1 MAAATA
7 RKLIVE
13 VVEARNLVPKD
24 GSGTSSPY
32 ARADFDGQRR
42 KTRTVARDLNPAW
55 NEALEFDF
63 PPTGVD
69 PVEGE
74 PLEIAVLHDLRVGPT
89 RRSNFL
95 GRVHLDA
102 RQFVRRGEEALIY
115 FPLKKEKGFLNSFN
129 WVRGDIG
136 LKVYYVDVPLAPPE
150 PELESPA
157 AGNDAAPPD
166 AAAAEAEA
174 AAPPPSP
181 PDAAATASTD
191 KPPKAEE
198 PMDAAAP
205 APQPESA
212 DASAG
217 DGATTE
223 KPPEADPAAAPPED
237 APVMTAEAVAAS
249 EEKPPEVE
257 PVLSPPPQPT
267 PTPMPRQASM
277 PVRQLPPLT
286 PMPRQV
292 SMPVRQLAPPPP
304 QLEEPMVQSK
314 HDLVDKMPYLFVRV
328 VRARGLPAG
337 AHPHVRVAAGGHHAS
352 TREARRGAF
361 FEWDQTFAFVR
372 DPATDSP
379 GPTLPLEVSVWDLP
393 PDADVSVAD
402 DRHFLG
408 GLCFDTADV
417 HARDPPDG
425 PLATQWYRLEGGR
438 RLGGADLM
446 VATWAGTQA
455 DEAFADAWKADSP
468 AAATATAAATS
479 RAKVYVSPKLWLLR
493 LTVIEAQDTLTAPP
507 PRDAGIAVRAML
519 GFQALKTRTTPV
531 ARNGGPVWNEDLL
544 FVAAEP
550 FTDDDCLVI
559 SLEVRHGKEAFPV
572 GSASISLATVERRVD
587 DRKVASK
594 WLDLLPSDEAAK
606 RGGRKAAMH
615 LHGGRLHVRACL
627 DGGYNVADEPSY
639 ACSDFRPSA
648 RQLWPPPLGVVELGI
663 VGCKGLLPMRAA
675 DGKGCTDAY
684 AVAKYGPKWA
694 RTRTIADSYDPAW
707 NEQYTWPVYDPCTV
721 LTVGVFDDPPPL
733 QPPDG
738 SGGKDAAAACSRPMG
753 KVRIRLSTLERGRV
767 YRGLYPLIMML
778 PTGAKRMGDVEL
790 AIRFSTSGS
799 MLDVLHTYG
808 RPALPAMHH
817 QRPIPAVNR
826 EALRLAAARISA
838 AHLARSA
845 EPPLRREVATWMLDA
860 TEPRGFSMRKL
871 RANWNRAVA
880 ALSWVADAARW
891 VEDTRSWRNPT
902 ATAMAH
908 AVLVLLAWHPDLV
921 VPTLTLHAAA
931 VGVWKYRRRPR
942 APAPHPCV
950 RASMAEAPDREE
962 LDEEFDPIPSAR
974 PPEVVR
980 ARYDRARMVG
990 ARLQQMVGDVATQAE
1005 RLQALVSWRDPRATG
1020 LFVALCVLVA
1030 MVLYM
1035 VRMKMVAV
1043 VAGFYY
1049 LRHPMFRDRMPA
1061 PVINFFRRLPSMS
1074 ERIM

>member
-1 MAAATA
+1 LIVMAATA

-13 VVEARNLVPKD
+13 VVEARDLLPKD
-24 GSGTSSPY
+24 GMGTSSPY

-42 KTRTVARDLNPAW
+42 KTRTVTRALNPAW

-63 PPTGVD
+63 PAAGVGA
-69 PVEGE
+69 EGE
-74 PLEIAVLHDLRVGPT
+74 PLEVAVLHDVRVGPS
-89 RRSNFL
+89 RRNNFL
-95 GRVHLDA
+95 GRVRLDA
-102 RQFVRRGEEALIY
+102 RQFVRKGEEALIY
-115 FPLKKEKGFLNSFN
+115 FPLQKKGFFN

-136 LKVYYVDVPLAPPE
+136 LKVYYVDVPVAPPE
-150 PELESPA
+150 PEPVPEPPA
-157 AGNDAAPPD
+157 AAPD
-166 AAAAEAEA
+166 AAAPDQAE
-174 AAPPPSP
+174 APPPAAD
-181 PDAAATASTD
+181 DAAGAVAAAASAD
-191 KPPKAEE
+191 EPPKAEE
-198 PMDAAAP
+198 PGNAAP
-205 APQPESA
+205 APPQPELAEAESA
-212 DASAG
+212 AG
-217 DGATTE
+217 EGSTTE
-223 KPPEADPAAAPPED
+223 KTPDAEPDPAAATPAPED
-237 APVMTAEAVAAS
+237 APVMTAEAVAAP
-249 EEKPPEVE
+249 EEKPPEEQE
-257 PVLSPPPQPT
+257 PVLTPPPQPS
-267 PTPMPRQASM
+267 P
-277 PVRQLPPLT
+277 T

-292 SMPVRQLAPPPP
+292 SMPVRPPQPPPP
-304 QLEEPMVQSK
+304 PPEEPMERSK

-372 DPATDSP
+372 DPDTDSP
-379 GPTLPLEVSVWDLP
+379 GPTLEVSVWDLP

-438 RLGGADLM
+438 RIALAGADLM

-468 AAATATAAATS
+468 AAASASAAATS

-507 PRDAGIAVRAML
+507 PRDAGIAVRATM

-531 ARNGGPVWNEDLL
+531 ARNGGPAWNEDLL

-550 FTDDDCLVI
+550 FTDDDCLVV

-594 WLDLLPSDEAAK
+594 WLDLLPSDEATK
-606 RGGRKAAMH
+606 RVVGKKAAMH
-615 LHGGRLHVRACL
+615 MHGGRLHVRVCL

-694 RTRTIADSYDPAW
+694 RTRTIADSFDPAW

-721 LTVGVFDDPPPL
+721 LTVGVFDDPPPS
-733 QPPDG
+733 DG
-738 SGGKDAAAACSRPMG
+738 AGKDAVASRPMG

-790 AIRFSTSGS
+790 AVRFATSAS
-799 MLDVLHTYG
+799 ALDVLHAYA

-817 QRPIPAVNR
+817 MRPVPVAHR
-826 EALRLAAARISA
+826 EALRLAAARVSA
-838 AHLARSA
+838 AHLARS
-845 EPPLRREVATWMLDA
+845 EPPLRREVAAWMLDA
-860 TEPRGFSMRKL
+860 AEPRGFSMRKL
-871 RANWNRAVA
+871 RANWNRAAA
-880 ALSWVADAARW
+880 ALSWVASAARW
-891 VEDTRSWRNPT
+891 VEDTRSWRNPA

-921 VPTLTLHAAA
+921 VPTAALHAAA
-931 VGVWKYRRRPR
+931 VGVWRYRRRPR

-962 LDEEFDPIPSAR
+962 LDEEFDTIPSAR

-1005 RLQALVSWRDPRATG
+1005 RLQALVSWRDRRATG
-1020 LFVALCVLVA
+1020 VFVVLCVLVA

-1035 VRMKMVAV
+1035 VPIKMVAV

-1061 PVINFFRRLPSMS
+1061 PAINFFRRLPSMS
-1074 ERIM
+1074 ERII

>member
-1 MAAATA
+1 MAGTA
-7 RKLIVE
+7 RKLVVE
-13 VVEARNLVPKD
+13 VVEARNLLPKD
-24 GSGTSSPY
+24 GTGTSSPY

-55 NEALEFDF
+55 NEALEFSF
-63 PPTGVD
+63 PPAGVGVD
-69 PVEGE
+69 PVAGE
-74 PLEIAVLHDLRVGPT
+74 PLEVAVFHDVRVGPS

-95 GRVHLDA
+95 GRVRLDA
-102 RQFVRRGEEALIY
+102 RQFVRKGEEALIY
-115 FPLKKEKGFLNSFN
+115 FPLEKKSFFS

-136 LKVYYVDVPLAPPE
+136 LKVYYVDEPLAPPE
-150 PELESPA
+150 PEPPA
-157 AGNDAAPPD
+157 AGDAPPD
-166 AAAAEAEA
+166 AAAAEAAAE
-174 AAPPPSP
+174 AAPPTA
-181 PDAAATASTD
+181 DA
-191 KPPKAEE
+191 P
-198 PMDAAAP
+198 AAP
-205 APQPESA
+205 APADELPKTEETAAGAPAAQPETT
-212 DASAG
+212 DATAAG
-217 DGATTE
+217 DGPATE
-223 KPPEADPAAAPPED
+223 KPPEADSAAPATEE
-237 APVMTAEAVAAS
+237 APVMTAEAVPAP
-249 EEKPPEVE
+249 EQKPPEEE
-257 PVLSPPPQPT
+257 PMLTPPPPPTPT
-267 PTPMPRQASM
+267 PTPMPRQV
-277 PVRQLPPLT
+277 PVPARP
-286 PMPRQV
+286 
-292 SMPVRQLAPPPP
+292 APPPP
-304 QLEEPMVQSK
+304 PEEPMERSK

-337 AHPHVRVAAGGHHAS
+337 AHPHVRVAAGGRHAS

-361 FEWDQTFAFVR
+361 FEWDQTFAFTR

-379 GPTLPLEVSVWDLP
+379 GPTLEISVWDLP

-438 RLGGADLM
+438 RLAGADLM

-468 AAATATAAATS
+468 ASSAAAAAAS

-493 LTVIEAQDTLTAPP
+493 LTVIEAQDTLTAAP
-507 PRDAGIAVRAML
+507 PRDAGIAVRATL

-531 ARNGGPVWNEDLL
+531 ARSGGPAWNEDLL

-572 GSASISLATVERRVD
+572 GSASISLAAVERRVD

-594 WLDLLPSDEAAK
+594 WLDLLPSDEAARK
-606 RGGRKAAMH
+606 AGRKAAPMH
-615 LHGGRLHVRACL
+615 MHGGRLHVRVCL
-627 DGGYNVADEPSY
+627 DGGYNVADEPTY
-639 ACSDFRPSA
+639 AASDFRPSA
-648 RQLWPPPLGVVELGI
+648 RQLWHPPVGVVELGI
-663 VGCKGLLPMRAA
+663 VGCKGLLPMRTA

-694 RTRTIADSYDPAW
+694 RTRTISDSFDPAW

-721 LTVGVFDDPPPL
+721 LTVGVFDDPPPA
-733 QPPDG
+733 PASDHD
-738 SGGKDAAAACSRPMG
+738 GGKDPAAACSRPMG

-767 YRGLYPLIMML
+767 YRGVYPLIMML

-790 AIRFSTSGS
+790 AVRFAATGS
-799 MLDVLHTYG
+799 ALDVLHMYG

-817 QRPIPAVNR
+817 LRPIPAASR
-826 EALRLAAARISA
+826 EALRLAAARVSA
-838 AHLARSA
+838 AHLARS
-845 EPPLRREVATWMLDA
+845 EPPLRREVAAWMLDA
-860 TEPRGFSMRKL
+860 AEPRGFSMRKL
-871 RANWNRAVA
+871 RANWNRAAA

-891 VEDTRSWRNPT
+891 VEDTRSWRNPA

-921 VPTLTLHAAA
+921 VPTAALHVAA
-931 VGVWKYRRRPR
+931 VGVWRYRRRPR

-962 LDEEFDPIPSAR
+962 LDEEFDAIPSAR

-990 ARLQQMVGDVATQAE
+990 ARLQAMVGDVATQAE

-1020 LFVALCVLVA
+1020 MFVALCVIVA
-1030 MVLYM
+1030 AVLYM
-1035 VRMKMVAV
+1035 VPIKMVAV

-1061 PVINFFRRLPSMS
+1061 PVINFFRRLPSMA

>member
-1 MAAATA
+1 M
-7 RKLIVE
+7 K
-13 VVEARNLVPKD
+13 EAD
-24 GSGTSSPY
+24 SGGGGGTSSPY

-63 PPTGVD
+63 PPAGVD

-74 PLEIAVLHDLRVGPT
+74 PLEVAVLHDLRVGPT

-95 GRVHLDA
+95 GRVRLDA

-136 LKVYYVDVPLAPPE
+136 LNLKVYYVDVPLAPTEPE
-150 PELESPA
+150 PPA

-166 AAAAEAEA
+166 AAAAESEA
-174 AAPPPSP
+174 AAPP

-191 KPPKAEE
+191 EPPKAEE

-205 APQPESA
+205 APQPEA
-212 DASAG
+212 AEASAG

-223 KPPEADPAAAPPED
+223 KPPEADPAPATPED

-249 EEKPPEVE
+249 EERPPEEE
-257 PVLSPPPQPT
+257 PVSTPPPQPT

-292 SMPVRQLAPPPP
+292 SMPVRQLQPPPP
-304 QLEEPMVQSK
+304 QLDEPMVQSK

-337 AHPHVRVAAGGHHAS
+337 AHPHVRVAAGGHQAS

-379 GPTLPLEVSVWDLP
+379 GPTLEVSVWDLP

-417 HARDPPDG
+417 HAGDPPDG
-425 PLATQWYRLEGGR
+425 PLATLWYRLEGGR

-468 AAATATAAATS
+468 SAPTATAAATS
-479 RAKVYVSPKLWLLR
+479 RAKVYASPKLWHLR

-507 PRDAGIAVRAML
+507 PRDAGIAVRGTL

-531 ARNGGPVWNEDLL
+531 ARNGGPSWNEDLL

-559 SLEVRHGKEAFPV
+559 SLEVRHGKEVFPV

-594 WLDLLPSDEAAK
+594 WIDLLPSDEATK
-606 RGGRKAAMH
+606 RVGKKA
-615 LHGGRLHVRACL
+615 
-627 DGGYNVADEPSY
+627 
-639 ACSDFRPSA
+639 
-648 RQLWPPPLGVVELGI
+648 
-663 VGCKGLLPMRAA
+663 
-675 DGKGCTDAY
+675 
-684 AVAKYGPKWA
+684 
-694 RTRTIADSYDPAW
+694 
-707 NEQYTWPVYDPCTV
+707 
-721 LTVGVFDDPPPL
+721 
-733 QPPDG
+733 
-738 SGGKDAAAACSRPMG
+738 
-753 KVRIRLSTLERGRV
+753 
-767 YRGLYPLIMML
+767 
-778 PTGAKRMGDVEL
+778 
-790 AIRFSTSGS
+790 
-799 MLDVLHTYG
+799 
-808 RPALPAMHH
+808 
-817 QRPIPAVNR
+817 
-826 EALRLAAARISA
+826 
-838 AHLARSA
+838 
-845 EPPLRREVATWMLDA
+845 
-860 TEPRGFSMRKL
+860 
-871 RANWNRAVA
+871 
-880 ALSWVADAARW
+880 
-891 VEDTRSWRNPT
+891 
-902 ATAMAH
+902 
-908 AVLVLLAWHPDLV
+908 
-921 VPTLTLHAAA
+921 
-931 VGVWKYRRRPR
+931 PR

-962 LDEEFDPIPSAR
+962 LDEEFDTIPSAR

-980 ARYDRARMVG
+980 ARYDRDRMVG

-1035 VRMKMVAV
+1035 VPMKMVAV

-1061 PVINFFRRLPSMS
+1061 TVINFFRRLPSMS
-1074 ERIM
+1074 ERIMQGQAISGNGVSVWHTRLKIVAMN

>member
-1 MAAATA
+1 MAA
-7 RKLIVE
+7 RKLVVE
-13 VVEARNLVPKD
+13 VVEARDLLPKD
-24 GSGTSSPY
+24 GTGTSSPY

-42 KTRTVARDLNPAW
+42 KTRTVARDLNPRW
-55 NEALEFDF
+55 DEALEFAF
-63 PPTGVD
+63 PGAGAAAAA
-69 PVEGE
+69 GE
-74 PLEIAVLHDLRVGPT
+74 PLEVAVFHDVRVGPS
-89 RRSNFL
+89 RRNNFL
-95 GRVHLDA
+95 GRVRLDA
-102 RQFVRRGEEALIY
+102 RQLVRKGEEALIY
-115 FPLKKEKGFLNSFN
+115 FPLEKKSFFS

-136 LKVYYVDVPLAPPE
+136 LKVYYVDEPLAPPE
-150 PELESPA
+150 PEPPAAGDAAPAAEAPAEVAPSPA
-157 AGNDAAPPD
+157 ADAPAPAPASPDEPPKTEEPAEAAPAPPPEAAEAATGD
-166 AAAAEAEA
+166 AAATENPPLEAEA
-174 AAPPPSP
+174 AAP
-181 PDAAATASTD
+181 A
-191 KPPKAEE
+191 
-198 PMDAAAP
+198 
-205 APQPESA
+205 
-212 DASAG
+212 
-217 DGATTE
+217 
-223 KPPEADPAAAPPED
+223 PED
-237 APVMTAEAVAAS
+237 APVMTAEAVPAP
-249 EEKPPEVE
+249 EEKEKPPEAG
-257 PVLSPPPQPT
+257 PQLTPPAPA
-267 PTPMPRQASM
+267 PTPMPRLVPV
-277 PVRQLPPLT
+277 PVR
-286 PMPRQV
+286 
-292 SMPVRQLAPPPP
+292 PPPP
-304 QLEEPMVQSK
+304 PPPPPEEPMERSK

-337 AHPHVRVAAGGHHAS
+337 AHPHVRVAAGGRHAC

-361 FEWDQTFAFVR
+361 FEWDQTFAFTR
-372 DPATDSP
+372 DPAADSP
-379 GPTLPLEVSVWDLP
+379 GPTLEVSVWDLP
-393 PDADVSVAD
+393 PDADVSAAD

-438 RLGGADLM
+438 RLAGADLM

-468 AAATATAAATS
+468 PASSAAAASS

-507 PRDAGIAVRAML
+507 PRDAGVAVRATL

-531 ARNGGPVWNEDLL
+531 ARNGGPAWNEDLL

-550 FTDDDCLVI
+550 FGDDDCLVVA
-559 SLEVRHGKEAFPV
+559 LEVRHGKEAVPV

-594 WLDLLPSDEAAK
+594 WLDLVPSDEAAK
-606 RGGRKAAMH
+606 RAGGRKAAAMPM
-615 LHGGRLHVRACL
+615 HGGRLHVRVCL
-627 DGGYNVADEPSY
+627 DGGYNVADEPAY
-639 ACSDFRPSA
+639 AISDFRPSA
-648 RQLWPPPLGVVELGI
+648 RQLWPPPIGVVELGV
-663 VGCKGLLPMRAA
+663 VGCKGLLPMRAV

-694 RTRTIADSYDPAW
+694 RTRTISDSFDPAW

-721 LTVGVFDDPPPL
+721 LTVGVFDDPPPS
-733 QPPDG
+733 DG
-738 SGGKDAAAACSRPMG
+738 GGAASRPMG

-767 YRGLYPLIMML
+767 YRGVYPLIMML

-790 AIRFSTSGS
+790 AVRFATSGS
-799 MLDVLHTYG
+799 ALDVLHMYG
-808 RPALPAMHH
+808 RPTLPAMHH
-817 QRPIPAVNR
+817 LRPIPVVSR
-826 EALRLAAARISA
+826 EALRLAAARVSA
-838 AHLARSA
+838 AHLARS
-845 EPPLRREVATWMLDA
+845 EPPLRREVAAWVLDA
-860 TEPRGFSMRKL
+860 GEPRGFSMRKL
-871 RANWNRAVA
+871 RANWARAA
-880 ALSWVADAARW
+880 EALSWVAGAARW

-921 VPTLTLHAAA
+921 VPTAALHAAA
-931 VGVWKYRRRPR
+931 VGVWRYRRRPR

-962 LDEEFDPIPSAR
+962 LDEEFDAVPSAR

-990 ARLQQMVGDVATQAE
+990 ARLQAMVGDVATQAE

-1020 LFVALCVLVA
+1020 MFVALCVLVA
-1030 MVLYM
+1030 AVLYM
-1035 VRMKMVAV
+1035 VPIKMVAV

-1061 PVINFFRRLPSMS
+1061 PAINFFRRLPSMA

>member
-1 MAAATA
+1 MAATV

-13 VVEARNLVPKD
+13 VVEARNLLPKD
-24 GSGTSSPY
+24 GTGTSSPY

-42 KTRTVARDLNPAW
+42 KTRTVVKDLNPSW
-55 NEALEFDF
+55 NEPLEFDF
-63 PPTGVD
+63 PSGAVD
-69 PVEGE
+69 IAGGE
-74 PLEIAVLHDLRVGPT
+74 PLEVAVLHDVRVGPS

-95 GRVHLDA
+95 GRVRLDA
-102 RQFVRRGEEALIY
+102 RQFVRNGEEALIY
-115 FPLKKEKGFLNSFN
+115 FPLEKKSFFN

-136 LKVYYVDVPLAPPE
+136 LKVYYLDVPLPPPPPPPE
-150 PELESPA
+150 PE
-157 AGNDAAPPD
+157 PP

-174 AAPPPSP
+174 PPPPEAS
-181 PDAAATASTD
+181 DAPN
-191 KPPKAEE
+191 KE
-198 PMDAAAP
+198 AAP
-205 APQPESA
+205 ADEPPKPEETVDDTA
-212 DASAG
+212 PAPAG
-217 DGATTE
+217 DGSTTE
-223 KPPEADPAAAPPED
+223 KPTEDAEPAAAATPAPEEKPPE
-237 APVMTAEAVAAS
+237 EAAS
-249 EEKPPEVE
+249 EEKPPETE
-257 PVLSPPPQPT
+257 QPPPPQTAAP
-267 PTPMPRQASM
+267 PP
-277 PVRQLPPLT
+277 PV
-286 PMPRQV
+286 MPRQV
-292 SMPVRQLAPPPP
+292 SMPVRRPPPP
-304 QLEEPMVQSK
+304 VPEETPAMERSK
-314 HDLVDKMPYLFVRV
+314 HDLVDKMAYLFVRV

-337 AHPHVRVAAGGHHAS
+337 AHPHVRVAAGGRHAS

-372 DPATDSP
+372 DTDTDLP
-379 GPTLPLEVSVWDLP
+379 GPTLEISVWDLP

-438 RLGGADLM
+438 RLAGADLM

-468 AAATATAAATS
+468 ATSTTATGAASATS
-479 RAKVYVSPKLWLLR
+479 RSKVYVSPKLWLLR
-493 LTVIEAQDTLTAPP
+493 LTVIEAQDTLTSAAP
-507 PRDAGIAVRAML
+507 PRDAGVAVRATL
-519 GFQALKTRTTPV
+519 GFQALKTRTTPAA
-531 ARNGGPVWNEDLL
+531 ARGNGGGPAWNEDLL

-550 FTDDDCLVI
+550 FTDGEDDLVV
-559 SLEVRHGKEAFPV
+559 SLEMRHGKEAFPV
-572 GSASISLATVERRVD
+572 GSATISLSSVERRVD

-594 WLDLLPSDEAAK
+594 WLDLLPSAGKKTA
-606 RGGRKAAMH
+606 AAM
-615 LHGGRLHVRACL
+615 LMHGGRLHVRVCL
-627 DGGYNVADEPSY
+627 DGGYNVADEPPY

-648 RQLWPPPLGVVELGI
+648 RQLWAPPIGVVELGI
-663 VGCKGLLPMRAA
+663 VGCKGLLPMRAV

-721 LTVGVFDDPPPL
+721 LTVGVFDDPPP
-733 QPPDG
+733 
-738 SGGKDAAAACSRPMG
+738 SAEFAGGKDSAAAACSRPMG

-767 YRGLYPLIMML
+767 YRGVYPLILML

-790 AIRFSTSGS
+790 AIRFATSAST
-799 MLDVLHTYG
+799 LEVLHAYG
-808 RPALPAMHH
+808 RPSLPAMHH
-817 QRPIPAVNR
+817 LRPVPTAHR
-826 EALRLAAARISA
+826 EALRLAAARVTA
-838 AHLARSA
+838 AHLASSP
-845 EPPLRREVATWMLDA
+845 EPPLRREVASWMLDA
-860 TEPRGFSMRKL
+860 GGEPRGGGFSMRKL
-871 RANWNRAVA
+871 RANWNRAAA
-880 ALSWVADAARW
+880 ALSWIAGAARW
-891 VEDTRSWRNPT
+891 VEETRSWRSPS

-921 VPTLTLHAAA
+921 VPTAALHAAA
-931 VGVWKYRRRPR
+931 VGVWRYRRRPR
-942 APAPHPCV
+942 SPAPHPCV
-950 RASMAEAPDREE
+950 RASMAESPEREE
-962 LDEEFDPIPSAR
+962 LDEEFDTVPSAR

-1020 LFVALCVLVA
+1020 MFVAMCVLVA

-1035 VRMKMVAV
+1035 VPMKMVVV

-1049 LRHPMFRDRMPA
+1049 LRHPMFRDRRPS

-1074 ERIM
+1074 ERMI

>member
-1 MAAATA
+1 MAATA

-13 VVEARNLVPKD
+13 VVEARDLLPKD
-24 GSGTSSPY
+24 GTGTSSPY

-42 KTRTVARDLNPAW
+42 KTRTVTRDLNPAW

-63 PPTGVD
+63 PAAGVGVD
-69 PVEGE
+69 PVVGE
-74 PLEIAVLHDLRVGPT
+74 PLEVAVLHDVRVGPS
-89 RRSNFL
+89 RRNNFL
-95 GRVHLDA
+95 GRVRLDA
-102 RQFVRRGEEALIY
+102 RQFVRKGEEALIY
-115 FPLKKEKGFLNSFN
+115 FPLQKKSLFN
-129 WVRGDIG
+129 WVRGEIG

-150 PELESPA
+150 PEPPA
-157 AGNDAAPPD
+157 VGDAAPD

-174 AAPPPSP
+174 PPPP
-181 PDAAATASTD
+181 PVAPKEASAD
-191 KPPKAEE
+191 EPPKEEE
-198 PMDAAAP
+198 PADEAP
-205 APQPESA
+205 APQPEPA
-212 DASAG
+212 AEAASG
-217 DGATTE
+217 DGSTTE
-223 KPPEADPAAAPPED
+223 KPPEEADPAAATPAPE
-237 APVMTAEAVAAS
+237 AAHEMAAEAAVAAP
-249 EEKPPEVE
+249 EEKPPEEE

-267 PTPMPRQASM
+267 PTPMPRQ
-277 PVRQLPPLT
+277 
-286 PMPRQV
+286 V
-292 SMPVRQLAPPPP
+292 SMPVRRPPPP
-304 QLEEPMVQSK
+304 PPPEEPVERSK

-337 AHPHVRVAAGGHHAS
+337 AHPHVRVAAGGIHAS

-372 DPATDSP
+372 DPDTDSP
-379 GPTLPLEVSVWDLP
+379 GPTLEVSVWDLP

-468 AAATATAAATS
+468 AATFAAVAATS

-507 PRDAGIAVRAML
+507 PRDAGIAVRALL

-531 ARNGGPVWNEDLL
+531 ARNGGPAWNEDLL

-572 GSASISLATVERRVD
+572 GSASISLATIERRVD

-594 WLDLLPSDEAAK
+594 WLDLLPSDEATK
-606 RGGRKAAMH
+606 RVGKKAAMH
-615 LHGGRLHVRACL
+615 MHGGRLHVRVCL

-648 RQLWPPPLGVVELGI
+648 RQLWHPPLGVVELGI
-663 VGCKGLLPMRAA
+663 IGCKGLLPMRAA

-694 RTRTIADSYDPAW
+694 RTRTIADSFDPAW

-721 LTVGVFDDPPPL
+721 LTVGVFDDPPPA
-733 QPPDG
+733 QPADG
-738 SGGKDAAAACSRPMG
+738 GGKDAAAAACSRPMG

-790 AIRFSTSGS
+790 AIRFATSAST
-799 MLDVLHTYG
+799 LDVLHTYG
-808 RPALPAMHH
+808 RPALPPMHH
-817 QRPIPAVNR
+817 LRPVPAVHR

-838 AHLARSA
+838 AHLARS

-860 TEPRGFSMRKL
+860 AEPRGFSMRKL
-871 RANWNRAVA
+871 RANWNRAAA

-921 VPTLTLHAAA
+921 VPTVTLHVAA

-962 LDEEFDPIPSAR
+962 LDEEFDTIPSAR

-1020 LFVALCVLVA
+1020 MFVALCVLVA

-1035 VRMKMVAV
+1035 VPIKMVAV

-1049 LRHPMFRDRMPA
+1049 LRHPMFRDWMPA

>member
-1 MAAATA
+1 M
-7 RKLIVE
+7 L
-13 VVEARNLVPKD
+13 
-24 GSGTSSPY
+24 
-32 ARADFDGQRR
+32 
-42 KTRTVARDLNPAW
+42 
-55 NEALEFDF
+55 
-63 PPTGVD
+63 
-69 PVEGE
+69 
-74 PLEIAVLHDLRVGPT
+74 
-89 RRSNFL
+89 
-95 GRVHLDA
+95 
-102 RQFVRRGEEALIY
+102 
-115 FPLKKEKGFLNSFN
+115 
-129 WVRGDIG
+129 
-136 LKVYYVDVPLAPPE
+136 
-150 PELESPA
+150 
-157 AGNDAAPPD
+157 
-166 AAAAEAEA
+166 
-174 AAPPPSP
+174 
-181 PDAAATASTD
+181 
-191 KPPKAEE
+191 
-198 PMDAAAP
+198 
-205 APQPESA
+205 
-212 DASAG
+212 
-217 DGATTE
+217 
-223 KPPEADPAAAPPED
+223 
-237 APVMTAEAVAAS
+237 
-249 EEKPPEVE
+249 
-257 PVLSPPPQPT
+257 
-267 PTPMPRQASM
+267 
-277 PVRQLPPLT
+277 
-286 PMPRQV
+286 RQV
-292 SMPVRQLAPPPP
+292 SMPVRQPPPP
-304 QLEEPMVQSK
+304 PPDEPMERSK

-337 AHPHVRVAAGGHHAS
+337 AHPHVRVAAGGRHAS

-379 GPTLPLEVSVWDLP
+379 GPTLEVSVWDLP

-468 AAATATAAATS
+468 AANSASAAATS

-507 PRDAGIAVRAML
+507 PRDAGVAVRATL

-531 ARNGGPVWNEDLL
+531 ARSGGPAWNEDLL

-572 GSASISLATVERRVD
+572 GSASISLASVERRVD

-594 WLDLLPSDEAAK
+594 WLDLLPSDETTK
-606 RGGRKAAMH
+606 RVGKKAAMH
-615 LHGGRLHVRACL
+615 MHGGRLHVRVCL
-627 DGGYNVADEPSY
+627 DGGYNIADEPPY

-648 RQLWPPPLGVVELGI
+648 RQLWPPPLGIVELGI
-663 VGCKGLLPMRAA
+663 VGCKGLLPMRTA

-721 LTVGVFDDPPPL
+721 LTVGVFDDPPPAH
-733 QPPDG
+733 PSDG
-738 SGGKDAAAACSRPMG
+738 GGKDAAACSRPMG
-753 KVRIRLSTLERGRV
+753 KVRIRLSTLERGSV

-790 AIRFSTSGS
+790 AIRFATSGS
-799 MLDVLHTYG
+799 LLDVLHAYA
-808 RPALPAMHH
+808 RPSLPAMHH
-817 QRPIPAVNR
+817 LRPVPTTSR

-838 AHLARSA
+838 AHLARS
-845 EPPLRREVATWMLDA
+845 EPPLRREVAMWMLDA
-860 TEPRGFSMRKL
+860 AEPRGFSMRKL
-871 RANWNRAVA
+871 RANWNRAAA

-908 AVLVLLAWHPDLV
+908 AVLLLLAWHPDLV
-921 VPTLTLHAAA
+921 VPTVTLHAAA

-962 LDEEFDPIPSAR
+962 LDEEFDTVPSAR

-980 ARYDRARMVG
+980 ARYDRARLVG

-1020 LFVALCVLVA
+1020 VFVALCVLVA

-1035 VRMKMVAV
+1035 VPIKMVAV